1 VVVWGRK
8 RARTEECPK
17 SFITGQSL
25 AWMEE
30 FVARR
35 RLSIPDSLE
44 VDARKVDAFLILQR
58 EMEIEIRDG
67 QTEH

>member
-8 RARTEECPK
+8 RAQTEECPK

-25 AWMEE
+25 AWIEE

-44 VDARKVDAFLILQR
+44 TEARKVDAFLILQR
-58 EMEIEIRDG
+58 EMETEIRDG